1 MIVQRL
7 LEDVVGEPFSVIMQ
21 KSVLEPWEM
30 AATTFESPLPKQL
43 RSIAASGHRADGA
56 IIPGGW
62 HTYPEM
68 GAGASMWATPSD
80 LAQFATRVMQ
90 AYAGQADGVLSGAMA
105 AVVVLL
111 LVAGCGEVEPTA
123 TPVPATAT
131 QFAQRATST
140 PLPSTA
146 TPTPP
151 TPTETTGGERGLG
164 QGLGCRGRG
173 QRVLGHVVT
182 ETDARQR
189 CGCEATGR
197 DAAVNLTQ
205 MPAPYPKSSDKEEST

>member
-1 MIVQRL
+1 MLLAEEGVSHQSREPPCQVSRRNTEGSVSVYHRL
-7 LEDVVGEPFSVIMQ
+7 
-21 KSVLEPWEM
+21 
-30 AATTFESPLPKQL
+30 
-43 RSIAASGHRADGA
+43 SI
-56 IIPGGW
+56 
-62 HTYPEM
+62 
-68 GAGASMWATPSD
+68 
-80 LAQFATRVMQ
+80 
-90 AYAGQADGVLSGAMA
+90 A

-131 QFAQRATST
+131 QFAQRAAGT
-140 PLPSTA
+140 PLLSTA

-164 QGLGCRGRG
+164 QGLCRGRG
-173 QRVLGHVVT
+173 QRVLGHVVA
-182 ETDARQR
+182 ETDVRQR
-189 CGCEATGR
+189 RGCEATGR